1 MNTVSHATWMTV
13 GTLAL
18 AGIVTPLMAQTAGA
32 PAATGAAA
40 APVTVPRIDNPNC
53 PEIVG
58 KHMLLEKMTDAFGL
72 TCKQEDIIEPML
84 HDEESVTKPLLAF
97 PAFTPEE
104 RQAVMIKIKL
114 AARVQIRP
122 NLTPEQQAKSDAEAA
137 ATAQSSAGG
146 GKGGGKAPKPT
157 DPFAAEESL
166 SSAIDAYSAFTPAQK
181 KELVLQVKQASR
193 RADAPA
199 MTPEQAAKVDA
210 DIKKLTS

>member
-1 MNTVSHATWMTV
+1 MSTVLNATWMTV

-18 AGIVTPLMAQTAGA
+18 AGTLVAQTGA
-32 PAATGAAA
+32 TPAAT
-40 APVTVPRIDNPNC
+40 APTSQRVDNPNC

-72 TCKQEDIIEPML
+72 TCKQEDVIEPML

-97 PAFTPEE
+97 PAFTADE
-104 RQAVMIKIKL
+104 RQGMMIKIKL

-122 NLTPEQQAKSDAEAA
+122 YLTPEQQAKSDAEAA

-166 SSAIDAYSAFTPAQK
+166 SSAISAYSAFTPAQK

-210 DIKKLTS
+210 DIKKLSS

>member
-1 MNTVSHATWMTV
+1 MNTVTNGTWMAV
-13 GTLAL
+13 GTLVFAGAL
-18 AGIVTPLMAQTAGA
+18 ISEPLLAQTGA
-32 PAATGAAA
+32 APGATAATGAASA
-40 APVTVPRIDNPNC
+40 QRVDNPNC

-58 KHMLLEKMTDAFGL
+58 KHMLLEKMTAAFNL
-72 TCKQEDIIEPML
+72 TCKQEDVIEPML

-97 PAFTPEE
+97 SAFTPDE
-104 RQAVMIKIKL
+104 RQGVMIKIKL

-122 NLTPEQQAKSDAEAA
+122 YLTPDQQKLSDAEAA

-146 GKGGGKAPKPT
+146 GKGGKTSKPT
-157 DPFAAEESL
+157 DPFTAEESL
-166 SSAIDAYSAFTPAQK
+166 SSAITAYSAFTPEQK

-193 RADAPA
+193 RPDAPA